1 MNIFKIILISI
12 LILSAN
18 ISFGQYDKNKP
29 HLNGQI
35 DSLMNSK
42 LITETGIDQTT
53 ADKFIEKYKDNN
65 KQIREL
71 KKEKKE
77 VMKLIKADPSALDVG
92 TKLDKLIDLD
102 YEIFKNRKAFM
113 EDLNNFMTPQQIAGT
128 IVFMNDFSKEF
139 RKRLKKN
146 RNEKRN

>member
-1 MNIFKIILISI
+1 MNIFKIILISC
-12 LILSAN
+12 LIITAN
-18 ISFGQYDKNKP
+18 FSYAQYDKNK
-29 HLNGQI
+29 LQMKGQI

-42 LITETGIDQTT
+42 LISETGIDQTT
-53 ADKFIEKYKDNN
+53 ADKFIEKYKENN

-128 IVFMNDFSKEF
+128 IIFMNDFSKEF

-146 RNEKRN
+146 RNGNRN

>member
-1 MNIFKIILISI
+1 MNIFKIILISC
-12 LILSAN
+12 LIISAN
-18 ISFGQYDKNKP
+18 TSIGQYDKSKSQMK
-29 HLNGQI
+29 GQI

-42 LITETGIDQTT
+42 LITEAGIDQTT
-53 ADKFIEKYKDNN
+53 ADKFIEKYKENN

-146 RNEKRN
+146 RNGKRD

>member
-1 MNIFKIILISI
+1 MNIFKIILISC
-12 LILSAN
+12 LIITAN
-18 ISFGQYDKNKP
+18 FSYAQYDKNK
-29 HLNGQI
+29 LQMKGQI

-42 LITETGIDQTT
+42 LISETGIDQTT
-53 ADKFIEKYKDNN
+53 ADKFIEKYKENN

-146 RNEKRN
+146 RNGNRN